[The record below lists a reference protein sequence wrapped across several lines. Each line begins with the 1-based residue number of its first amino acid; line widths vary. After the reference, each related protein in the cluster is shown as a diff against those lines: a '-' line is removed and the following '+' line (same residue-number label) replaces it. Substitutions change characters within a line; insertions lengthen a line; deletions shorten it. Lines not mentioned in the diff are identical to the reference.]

1 MIFNMS
7 KNFNSSTDSV
17 WAIISNPNL
26 TIEKYKS
33 YGALSVDLT
42 KFDIKDDISF
52 INLVRK
58 TNSLDNIVPNVLKK
72 VLGAQ
77 QEIIQ
82 NSTWTRISPDEI
94 EVDVEIIIK
103 GKPITCNAKGKITT
117 VEENICSY
125 TLTYD
130 VTSNFPLA
138 GKLLCDFFKKETLK
152 FSEFDYHF
160 ITKHLNQEG

>member
-7 KNFNSSTDSV
+7 KIFNSSTDSV
-17 WAIISNPNL
+17 WAVISNPNL
-26 TIEKYKS
+26 TLEKYKS
-33 YGALSVDLT
+33 YGALSVNLT
-42 KFDIKDDISF
+42 KFEIKDDISF

-58 TNSLDNIVPNVLKK
+58 TNSLDNIVPNMLKK
-72 VLGAQ
+72 VLGSE

-82 NSTWTRISPDEI
+82 NSTWTRLSPDEI

-103 GKPITCNAKGKITT
+103 GKPITCNAKGKITKL
-117 VEENICSY
+117 EENSCSY

-130 VTSNFPLA
+130 VTSSFPLA

-160 ITKHLNQEG
+160 LNKCLNQEG